1 MQQHQ
6 IKQLLHLGVSA
17 LLLSTFSQCTC
28 QLKSI
33 FSSGSFCSLNN
44 QANLTKRGKEWLI
57 VGIGKRDKSHCSDH
71 TVVKGNTQ
79 ATTPFN
85 VSCDLP
91 NIFPGVYQSR
101 EWRCKDREGGHRN
114 AGKPSDSHRK
124 LSAREKQWVMDPK
137 KSYKLCER
145 LEMYWLK
152 SIWNFFFFLLGV
164 RVVVFCF
171 VLFFI
176 CLGPRTSLYY

>member
-17 LLLSTFSQCTC
+17 FLLSTFYQCKC

-101 EWRCKDREGGHRN
+101 EWRCKDRKGGHRN

-124 LSAREKQWVMDPK
+124 LSAREKQWVTDPK

-152 SIWNFFFFLLGV
+152 SHWNFFFFFWGWELW
-164 RVVVFCF
+164 FF
-171 VLFFI
+171 VLFFF
-176 CLGPRTSLYY
+176 LFV